1 MVNGRDKWLNPSA
14 ALTRFNP
21 PEGAVTAIQAAERKQ
36 RSRYGFLVS
45 DIGLLIHQDTTSEV
59 IEQIPVYPIPHM
71 PSWLPGLINLRGNLI
86 PVFDLKLFLGLE
98 QHDEQQKQWLL
109 ILGTDDQAVSLFCD
123 GLPRIVDT
131 THPLGRLP
139 PLPTALRPHAVRA
152 YAYEGIIW
160 SEFDH
165 EHFFKS
171 ASAQIASTA

>member
-21 PEGAVTAIQAAERKQ
+21 PEGTVTAIQAAERKQ
-36 RSRYGFLVS
+36 RARYGFQVS

-71 PSWLPGLINLRGNLI
+71 PYWLPGLINLRGNLI

-98 QHDEQQKQWLL
+98 HDSQQKQWLL
-109 ILGTDDQAVSLFCD
+109 ILGADDHAVSLFCD
-123 GLPRIVDT
+123 GLPKMVDT
-131 THPLGRLP
+131 TRPLERLP
-139 PLPTALRPHAVRA
+139 PLPMALRPHIVRA

-160 SEFDH
+160 SELDH
-165 EHFFKS
+165 EHFFHS
-171 ASAQIASTA
+171 VAAQITSTT